1 MTKEARQPGKS
12 SREMNVKTY
21 VDFYEAPTP
30 ERISELAETLSKDV
44 HFIDPFNNVKG
55 QDKVIAI
62 LEKMFVDVQNPRFDI
77 LDIIWSDQICFL
89 RWDFFCH
96 QKMIGNWSFRG
107 MSELH
112 FDEEG
117 KISAHY
123 DYWDSG
129 LHFYAKLPVIGAIIR
144 TIIKRASIT

>member
-1 MTKEARQPGKS
+1 MIQEARHADQS
-12 SREMNVKTY
+12 SKEMNVKTY
-21 VDFYEAPTP
+21 VDFYEAPSP
-30 ERISELAETLSKDV
+30 EGIAALADTLSKDV

-77 LDIIWSDQICFL
+77 LDVIWSGKICFL

-96 QKMIGNWSFRG
+96 QKMIGDWSFRG

-112 FDEEG
+112 FDAAG

-129 LHFYAKLPVIGAIIR
+129 LHFYAKLPIIGALIR
-144 TIIKRASIT
+144 AIIKRASIR